1 MTLFSGNLG
10 AFPVQGTGNRALRG
24 SALTRS
30 GPDRNP
36 AGFATVAAAALPRHP
51 SNPSRELPAARS
63 LRKAQPPKA
72 NPRGGFAPILI
83 AVLLLAA
90 PQLWAISD
98 SELLK
103 KVDTLASYFGTDF
116 SAQYTIVQNKPG
128 GKPTTTVAGVFRR
141 DSSETFVIVVMQ
153 PSISRG
159 QGYLKQGQT
168 LWFYDPESR
177 RFNSTSNQD
186 RFQNTNARNSDF
198 TRSTLSEDYR
208 VIQGEDARLGQYN
221 CRVLTLEAT
230 AKEVT
235 YPKMKIWVDEQGLLR
250 KTEDYSLSSQLL
262 RTTAIPEYVSMN
274 GRYVPARILFVD
286 ALRGA
291 TINGK
296 FVNEE
301 TQITITKPS
310 FEKMPD
316 SVFSKT
322 FLEQVNR

>member
-1 MTLFSGNLG
+1 MYKDIVRHKRIRILCIVMLFSG
-10 AFPVQGTGNRALRG
+10 
-24 SALTRS
+24 
-30 GPDRNP
+30 P
-36 AGFATVAAAALPRHP
+36 A
-51 SNPSRELPAARS
+51 
-63 LRKAQPPKA
+63 
-72 NPRGGFAPILI
+72 
-83 AVLLLAA
+83 
-90 PQLWAISD
+90 LWALAD
-98 SELLK
+98 NELLK
-103 KVDTLASYFGTDF
+103 KVDSLASYFDTDF

-128 GKPTTTVAGVFRR
+128 GKPATTVAGVFRR
-141 DSSETFVIVVMQ
+141 DSSETYVIVIMQ

-168 LWFYDPESR
+168 LWYYDPESR
-177 RFNSTSNQD
+177 RFNSSSNQD

-208 VIQGEDARLGQYN
+208 VVTGEDVRLGQFN
-221 CRVLTLEAT
+221 CRLLTLEAAT
-230 AKEVT
+230 KEVS

-250 KTEDYSLSSQLL
+250 KTEDYSLSGQLL
-262 RTTAIPEYVSMN
+262 RTSAIPEYITVS

-301 TQITITKPS
+301 TQITISKPS